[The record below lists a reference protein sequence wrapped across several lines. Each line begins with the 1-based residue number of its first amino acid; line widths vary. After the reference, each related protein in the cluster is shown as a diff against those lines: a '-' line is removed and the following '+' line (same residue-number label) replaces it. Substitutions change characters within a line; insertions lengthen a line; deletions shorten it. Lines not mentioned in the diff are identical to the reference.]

1 LIFPIQS
8 EKSIREICSKIKTGK
23 SCNTV
28 GYMGANNRK
37 TKSREISLTIKLKSP
52 CSKNVV
58 SKYEKKFGGW
68 WRGNLPFCG
77 KLSEVLAIL

>member
-1 LIFPIQS
+1 
-8 EKSIREICSKIKTGK
+8 
-23 SCNTV
+23 
-28 GYMGANNRK
+28 MGANNRK